1 MVSDDEI
8 FKKKFLI
15 VLGKFCGIKMVAD
28 EKFLLSS
35 LMLIEN
41 HWWLDVFANKGFNR
55 LRV

>member
-1 MVSDDEI
+1 MPTTNVKMIVDDNS
-8 FKKKFLI
+8 
-15 VLGKFCGIKMVAD
+15 
-28 EKFLLSS
+28 LLSS

>member
-1 MVSDDEI
+1 
-8 FKKKFLI
+8 
-15 VLGKFCGIKMVAD
+15 MVAD

-41 HWWLDVFANKGFNR
+41 HWWLDVFANKRFNR